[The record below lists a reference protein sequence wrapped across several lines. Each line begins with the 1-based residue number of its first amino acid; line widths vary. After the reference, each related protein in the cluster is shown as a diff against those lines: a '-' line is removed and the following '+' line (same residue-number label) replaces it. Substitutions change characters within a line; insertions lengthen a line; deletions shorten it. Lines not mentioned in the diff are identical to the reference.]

1 MYHLKLTR
9 ALSYSGVV
17 TASQKKPDVFVED
30 KAIADK
36 AIATGYFKL
45 VESSVELEPGTGS
58 ESGPE
63 VGKEPEPVPGKAL
76 EEMTMTELETYAAY
90 HNVSLKGIRSKA
102 AAVAKIKETLE
113 PEETEN
119 EVDYGSPTMQELQ
132 EEM

>member
-30 KAIADK
+30 
-36 AIATGYFKL
+36 
-45 VESSVELEPGTGS
+45 GTGS

-119 EVDYGSPTMQELQ
+119 EADYGSPIMQELQ